1 MLSQTTQYPL
11 MYAAQSSAQIAERY
25 LPRLERLQKEGFDVH
40 VLASDDGGFD
50 ALRRRGIFAR
60 PLPVGFSLNVAG
72 WLGAYVIMQA
82 YFIEERPVLVH
93 ALDIPMVWPAAF
105 AARKAGVPAVFVTMD
120 HHVLAPPLL
129 TKTVGRSM
137 QAAYELL
144 GGWSDKYL
152 VTNRSELSN
161 LQALELI
168 EPHKLELIATEDDEH
183 MLSLYD
189 EVLSRHFRA

>member
-11 MYAAQSSAQIAERY
+11 MYAGQSSAQIAERY

-40 VLASDDGGFD
+40 VLAGDDGGFEL
-50 ALRRRGIFAR
+50 LRRRGIFAR
-60 PLPVGFSLNVAG
+60 PLPVGFTLNVAG

-105 AARKAGVPAVFVTMD
+105 AARRADVPAVFVTVD
-120 HHVLAPPLL
+120 HHVLPSNPI
-129 TKTVGRSM
+129 GRGM

-144 GGWSDKYL
+144 ATWSDKYL

-161 LQALELI
+161 LQALELV
-168 EPHKLELIATEDDEH
+168 EPRKLELVASEDDEQI
-183 MLSLYD
+183 LSLYD
-189 EVLSRHFRA
+189 EVLSRHFQS